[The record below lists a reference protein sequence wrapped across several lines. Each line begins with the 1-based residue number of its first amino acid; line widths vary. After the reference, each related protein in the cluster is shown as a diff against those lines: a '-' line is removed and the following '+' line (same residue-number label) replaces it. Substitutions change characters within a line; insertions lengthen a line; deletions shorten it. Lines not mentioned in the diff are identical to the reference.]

1 MYVIH
6 PLIRENKIEHR
17 TYQKAIAETA
27 IAKNTLVVAPTALGK
42 TVIAVLVAAHYLM
55 KHPRKKVLILAPTR
69 PLAAQHAKRFIE
81 FLTLGSS
88 KVVLLTGHTHPEKRK
103 EVWNSSR
110 IICATPQVVRN
121 DFILGRYEATDISLA
136 VFDEAHRAVGDY
148 PYPFIASQI
157 EGRILALTASPGGN
171 VETIQGVCNNLRI
184 EGIELRGEDD
194 PDTAPY
200 VKGSEIEWKRVKLPE
215 PYWVVR
221 NLLLGLL
228 RERLKVLKNHGVLKS
243 FGTDI
248 TKKEL
253 LSIMSELQKKVASK
267 ARKDLYPAVSAVSAS
282 LTIAHGLALLET
294 QGLTSLSSY
303 LKRTE
308 TKANSPS
315 ASKALK
321 KLSLNHDFK
330 RVVAMSNTLKDKYKD
345 PKLEVLRV
353 EISQALVD
361 TRIIV
366 FTQYRD
372 SAGEIVKA
380 LNKMEGVKAV
390 RFVGQASKNGDKGL
404 SQKEQ
409 LAILEDFRSG
419 VYNVLV
425 ATSVGEEGLDIP
437 SVDLVI
443 FFEPISS
450 EIRTIQRRGRTGRT
464 SMGRVVILIAEKTR
478 DEGIYW
484 SSVSKERSMKKSLKG
499 FKTKSPKSIDTKISD
514 WVWEGHI

>member
-1 MYVIH
+1 M
-6 PLIRENKIEHR
+6 
-17 TYQKAIAETA
+17 
-27 IAKNTLVVAPTALGK
+27 
-42 TVIAVLVAAHYLM
+42 
-55 KHPRKKVLILAPTR
+55 LAPTR

-81 FLTLGSS
+81 FLTLDSS
-88 KVVLLTGHTHPEKRK
+88 SVVLLTGHTSPEKRY

-110 IICATPQVVRN
+110 VICATPQVIRN
-121 DFILGRYEATDISLA
+121 DFISGKYTAEDISLA

-157 EGRILALTASPGGN
+157 KGRILALTASPGGN
-171 VETIQGVCNNLRI
+171 VKTIQGVCNNLRI

-200 VKGSEIEWKRVKLPE
+200 VKGSESEWKRVKLPE
-215 PYWVVR
+215 PYWVIR
-221 NLLLGLL
+221 NLLRGLL

-243 FGTDI
+243 YGTDI

-267 ARKDLYPAVSAVSAS
+267 GRKDLYPAVSAVSAS

-303 LKRTE
+303 LNRTE
-308 TKANSPS
+308 AKANSPS
-315 ASKALK
+315 SSKALK
-321 KLSLNHDFK
+321 KLSSNHDFK
-330 RVVAMSNTLKDKYKD
+330 RVLAMSNTLKDKYKD
-345 PKLEVLRV
+345 PKLEALREV
-353 EISQALVD
+353 ISHVSSD

-372 SAGEIVKA
+372 SAKEIVKA
-380 LNKMEGVKAV
+380 LNEMEGVKAV
-390 RFVGQASKNGDKGL
+390 RFVGQASKNGDPGL

-409 LAILEDFRSG
+409 LSILEGFSG
-419 VYNVLV
+419 GVHNVLV

-437 SVDLVI
+437 SVDLVV
-443 FFEPISS
+443 FYEPVPS
-450 EIRTIQRRGRTGRT
+450 EIRAIQRRGRTGRT
-464 SMGRVVILIAEKTR
+464 SVGRVVILIAEKTR

-499 FKTKSPKSIDTKISD
+499 FKNKSPKSVDTKISD
-514 WVWEGHI
+514 WVQDGLL